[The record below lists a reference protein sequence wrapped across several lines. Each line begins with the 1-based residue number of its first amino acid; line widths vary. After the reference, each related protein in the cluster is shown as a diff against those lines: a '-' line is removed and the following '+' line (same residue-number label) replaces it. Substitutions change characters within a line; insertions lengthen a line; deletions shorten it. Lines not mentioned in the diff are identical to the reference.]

1 MKYPGG
7 KNGSGVYQRLISMM
21 PPHDVYI
28 ELFLGS
34 GAVMRR
40 KKPADRIS
48 FAYELNAKTIDA
60 FAAAFCDG
68 LRFRD
73 RTKDVPP
80 GVFRFDDDRGRP
92 VLDLYPTSAIDALR
106 DRYSASSAFWFVD
119 NDPSRTLIYADPPYL
134 LETRSS
140 KSRIYQF
147 EMFERREHIEFLDLA
162 AAVPCKVMISGYANP
177 LYNRK
182 LKHWRTERIPTVN
195 RAGDKVIETVWLNF
209 PEPFELHD
217 YEHVGTDF
225 RDRWRIEKKARNWER
240 NLFKMPAQE
249 RYAILGRLNE
259 RRAEFEKA
267 ERLAMSDAA
276 DSVARNA
283 GRRDRQNRK
292 SAVTPEPALAAA
304 KEQDLFL

>member
-48 FAYELNAKTIDA
+48 IAYELNAKTIAD
-60 FAAAFCDG
+60 FTAAFCGDG
-68 LRFRD
+68 RYYWD
-73 RTKDVPP
+73 RSKDVPP
-80 GVFRFDDDRGRP
+80 GVFQFDDGRGVP
-92 VLDLYPTSAIDALR
+92 VLDVYPTSAIDALR
-106 DRYSASSAFWFVD
+106 DKYSASSPFWFVD
-119 NDPSRTLIYADPPYL
+119 NDPSRTIIYADPPYL

-147 EMFERREHIEFLDLA
+147 EMFERREHIEFLDLV
-162 AAVPCKVMISGYANP
+162 AAVPCKVMVSGYANS

-182 LKHWRTERIPTVN
+182 LKHWRREEIPTVN

-225 RDRWRIEKKARNWER
+225 RDRWRIEKKARNWTR
-240 NLFKMPAQE
+240 NLFAMPAQE

-259 RRAEFEKA
+259 RRSEYEKA
-267 ERLAMSDAA
+267 ERLAMETAS

-283 GRRDRQNRK
+283 VRRDKQNRK
-292 SAVTPEPALAAA
+292 PAVTPPKALAAA
-304 KEQDLFL
+304 NEQELF